1 MKRLTVNFVLNTF
14 WLDIK
19 SGFRK
24 ALGFYAQIEFEEAQI
39 FIFPYLEPNSKRMG
53 DNIITNLHP
62 TILRPSGPVSCR
74 ISESSKRKYPPTNFE
89 KRKTGIFPNLAHV
102 IAKTAL
108 CFASTGA
115 HLARKMTAAS
125 CPIQCKRKRKNRTTP
140 RGDTYISP
148 VAPPL
153 CYAPV

>member
-1 MKRLTVNFVLNTF
+1 MVR
-14 WLDIK
+14 LDIK

-24 ALGFYAQIEFEEAQI
+24 ALGLYAWSDFQGLILI
-39 FIFPYLEPNSKRMG
+39 YPYLEPNSKRMG
-53 DNIITNLHP
+53 GNIITNPHVTVLQ
-62 TILRPSGPVSCR
+62 TSGPVSCR
-74 ISESSKRKYPPTNFE
+74 ISESSKTKYPPTNFE

-102 IAKTAL
+102 IAKTPL

-140 RGDTYISP
+140 RGETYISP